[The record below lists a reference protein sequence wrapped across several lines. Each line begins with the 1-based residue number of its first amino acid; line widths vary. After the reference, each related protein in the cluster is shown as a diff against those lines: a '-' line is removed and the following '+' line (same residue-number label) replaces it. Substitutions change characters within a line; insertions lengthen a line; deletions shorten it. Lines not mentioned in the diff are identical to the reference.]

1 MRCAYCTLR
10 GWGSNRWYQQGI
22 PFCLAGWQVSS
33 KIESMESIAVLRDQ
47 RRINS
52 GSRNF
57 DYLDMNIWIKT
68 AVEEP
73 EAQHNVA

>member
-1 MRCAYCTLR
+1 
-10 GWGSNRWYQQGI
+10 
-22 PFCLAGWQVSS
+22 LAGWQVSS